1 MTPEKPRRLGRGLDA
16 LLGQRPGQDGAALR
30 EAGAAGQS
38 AAAPAAP
45 GPFREIPVSAID
57 ANHYQ
62 PRKEFHAA
70 ELKELADSI
79 RGTGLLQ
86 PITVRA
92 IAGSGRYE
100 LVAGER
106 RLRAVRSL
114 GWERIPALVRDYDDR
129 TMLTLALV
137 ENLQREDLNP
147 IEEAEGYAKLSGDF
161 GLTQN
166 EIAELV
172 GKDRSTIANLLRVLQ
187 LPATVRRMLEQGE
200 LTLGHARPLLA
211 LEDAALIERVAR
223 EAVDRALSVRA
234 VEERVRQDAPKP
246 EKRGR
251 GRPRKEDARSAEVK
265 YVEDLLRRRLQT
277 DVGLAP
283 RKKGEGE
290 LRIRYYSTEDLN
302 RILELIGA
310 IE

>member
-1 MTPEKPRRLGRGLDA
+1 MSAEKPRRLGRGLDA
-16 LLGQRPGQDGAALR
+16 LLGQQRAAP
-30 EAGAAGQS
+30 EP
-38 AAAPAAP
+38 AAANARGEAPVAAP
-45 GPFREIPVSAID
+45 EPGPMRDIAID
-57 ANHYQ
+57 AIVANHYQ
-62 PRKEFHAA
+62 PRKEFRPE
-70 ELKELADSI
+70 ELKELAESI
-79 RGTGLLQ
+79 KATGLLQ

-92 IAGSGRYE
+92 IAGSDRFE

-114 GWERIPALVRDYDDR
+114 GWKTVPAIVRDYDDR

-147 IEEAEGYAKLSGDF
+147 IEEAEGYARLSGEF

-187 LPATVRRMLEQGE
+187 LPASVRRMLENGE

-211 LEDAALIERVAR
+211 LEDEALIERIAK
-223 EAVDRALSVRA
+223 EAVEHGLSVRTI
-234 VEERVRQDAPKP
+234 EERIRQDAPKP
-246 EKRGR
+246 EKPKR
-251 GRPRKEDARSAEVK
+251 GRPRKEDTRSAEVK
-265 YVEDLLRRRLQT
+265 YVEDMLRRRLQT
-277 DVGLAP
+277 DVAVLP
-283 RKKGEGE
+283 KPKDKGE
-290 LRIRYYSTEDLN
+290 LRIRFYSTEDLN

-310 IE
+310 ME

>member
-1 MTPEKPRRLGRGLDA
+1 MSPEKPRRLGRGLDA
-16 LLGQRPGQDGAALR
+16 LLGQRPTTETTPHREPQTQASALT
-30 EAGAAGQS
+30 
-38 AAAPAAP
+38 PTP
-45 GPFREIPVSAID
+45 LREIPVASID

-62 PRKEFHAA
+62 PRKEFRPDD
-70 ELKELADSI
+70 LKELADSI
-79 RGTGLLQ
+79 RATGLLQ

-92 IAGSGRYE
+92 TPGTDRYE

-114 GWERIPALVRDYDDR
+114 EWERVPAIVREYDDR

-147 IEEAEGYAKLSGDF
+147 IEEAEGYARLSRDF

-166 EIAELV
+166 EIAQLV

-187 LPATVRRMLEQGE
+187 LPAAVRRMLEHGD

-211 LEDAALIERVAR
+211 LEDAARVESLAR
-223 EAVDRALSVRA
+223 ETVQHGLSVRA
-234 VEERVRQDAPKP
+234 VEERIRRDAPRA

-251 GRPRKEDARSAEVK
+251 GRPRKEDTRPTEVR

-277 DVGLAP
+277 DVGITP
-283 RKKGEGE
+283 NKKGEGE
-290 LRIRYYSTEDLN
+290 LRIRFYSTEDLN

-310 IE
+310 VE